1 MVVKDVREGEK
12 FLPGQAGDVGNLAIS
27 YEWGAFSSRIS
38 VMYQSDYLLEVGG
51 ADDGSEDVWSDDFM
65 TMDISATYRIIP
77 ELDIFAEFVNVTDA
91 PDVRYMGIADRPV
104 LQEYVDWWVRAG
116 VKLSL

>member
-1 MVVKDVREGEK
+1 
-12 FLPGQAGDVGNLAIS
+12 
-27 YEWGAFSSRIS
+27 
-38 VMYQSDYLLEVGG
+38 
-51 ADDGSEDVWSDDFM
+51 
-65 TMDISATYRIIP
+65 MDISATYRIIP